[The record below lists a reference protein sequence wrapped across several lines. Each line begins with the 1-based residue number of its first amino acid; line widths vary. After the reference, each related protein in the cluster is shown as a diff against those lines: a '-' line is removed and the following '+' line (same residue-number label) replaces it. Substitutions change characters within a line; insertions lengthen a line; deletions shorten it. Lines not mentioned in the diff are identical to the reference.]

1 MRFTRFPS
9 ALALALALTAPA
21 AVADSLLTVRTHVDS
36 FEIAGKKQ
44 APQEGE
50 VRIWVGENGVR
61 RDDGPKSALLRT
73 DRRKLYLL
81 DHEAK
86 TYSAVDLPV
95 DLARLTPADQRATL
109 AELIA
114 ATKVQ
119 VALAKTAESRKVG
132 GFAALRYNVA
142 VTGGGKKIFDS
153 TLWVSKDVPGFA
165 QANGLAA
172 DLAALQPGSADW
184 AAELERLPGYPVLQ
198 ETVLEVTGA
207 KVRSREE
214 LTAVESKPA
223 PAGTYDLPEGYRAM
237 PYDPLS
243 GG

>member
-1 MRFTRFPS
+1 MRCIPFS
-9 ALALALALTAPA
+9 LALTVAALAVPA
-21 AVADSLLTVRTHVDS
+21 AFADALLTVRTHVDS

-44 APQEGE
+44 APREGE
-50 VRIWVGENGVR
+50 IRIWVGETGTR
-61 RDDGPKSALLRT
+61 RDDGPKTTLLRT

-81 DHEAK
+81 DHDER
-86 TYSAVDLPV
+86 TYSTIDLPV

-109 AELIA
+109 NELIA

-119 VALAKTAESRKVG
+119 VTVAKTAESKKVG
-132 GFAALRYNVA
+132 GFAAERYNVTVA
-142 VTGGGKKIFDS
+142 GGGKKIFDS
-153 TLWVSKDVPGFA
+153 TLWVSKDVSGFA
-165 QANGLAA
+165 QANQVAA
-172 DLAALQPGSADW
+172 QLAALQPGSADW

-214 LTAVESKPA
+214 LTAVEAKAA
-223 PAGTYDLPEGYRAM
+223 PAGTYEIPDGYRAM

-243 GG
+243 GE